1 MFPDSFQFVEF
12 TGMSII
18 TAVWF
23 MFATIGSGL
32 FGRWVWLELTRINTR
47 LDHHSETI
55 DETRDRLS
63 EMRTDIALTRSA
75 VEDLKADMKPIAEL
89 NQKVLRSFLDK

>member
-1 MFPDSFQFVEF
+1 
-12 TGMSII
+12 
-18 TAVWF
+18 

-32 FGRWVWLELTRINTR
+32 FSRWVWLELTRINTR

-63 EMRTDIALTRSA
+63 SMASDVAVTRAA
-75 VEDLKADMKPIAEL
+75 VEDIKADMKPMSEL
-89 NQKVLRSFLDK
+89 NQKVLSSFLNK